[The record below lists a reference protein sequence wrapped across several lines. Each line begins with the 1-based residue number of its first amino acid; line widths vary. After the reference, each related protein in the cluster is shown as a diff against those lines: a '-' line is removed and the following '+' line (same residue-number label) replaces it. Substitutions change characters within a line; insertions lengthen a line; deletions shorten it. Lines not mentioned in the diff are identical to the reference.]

1 MLQIQII
8 ISTIFNYFVNFFKKE
23 DASLIEASI
32 IISDIDNLFILLTD
46 LLNSPEFERFNV
58 YDFYT
63 KKTKLH
69 SVIILINNI
78 RTRYKTDLFNKTIIS
93 NYLLEIKYNYEN
105 YDKILF
111 VLEEC
116 ISKSL
121 NNQKMFI
128 ILRNTIASEWLR
140 RNITESKFLKSD
152 LNILNYTFDQYRKHL
167 EHCKWM
173 LIYDVEKFI
182 NRYNKDHSKYIE
194 VETEIRRSINS
205 LIYNKVS
212 FKEID
217 TKIEDLKNKQA
228 GKYNKVT
235 LRGWFKKEEI
245 VSSLEIFN
253 VLEYTAYK
261 RA

>member
-23 DASLIEASI
+23 DASIKEASI

-128 ILRNTIASEWLR
+128 ILRNTIASEWIR
-140 RNITESKFLKSD
+140 RNIIESNFLCNPSK
-152 LNILNYTFDQYRKHL
+152 L
-167 EHCKWM
+167 C
-173 LIYDVEKFI
+173 FI
-182 NRYNKDHSKYIE
+182 
-194 VETEIRRSINS
+194 
-205 LIYNKVS
+205 
-212 FKEID
+212 
-217 TKIEDLKNKQA
+217 
-228 GKYNKVT
+228 
-235 LRGWFKKEEI
+235 
-245 VSSLEIFN
+245 SSG
-253 VLEYTAYK
+253 
-261 RA
+261 